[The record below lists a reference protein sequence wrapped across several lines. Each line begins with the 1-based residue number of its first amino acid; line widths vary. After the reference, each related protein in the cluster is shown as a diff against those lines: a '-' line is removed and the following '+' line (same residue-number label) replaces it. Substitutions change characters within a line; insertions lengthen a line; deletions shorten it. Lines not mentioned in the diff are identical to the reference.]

1 MKVQQWS
8 QFGVHQALIHNPS
21 KLAAV
26 TGERHAQVAAVSDV
40 SGSAIIHLLAWYDFI
55 LNTSCLNFSSITL
68 KVQSASLFPVRQLLC
83 WWRTVGF
90 LNPVRVDTFKAL
102 LFSFPEETW
111 GRLPAP
117 PLLPVRSSPA
127 CSLQDGGK
135 HWDNLSLDM
144 LWETRASFVLLDG
157 KKKKF

>member
-1 MKVQQWS
+1 MA
-8 QFGVHQALIHNPS
+8 H
-21 KLAAV
+21 
-26 TGERHAQVAAVSDV
+26 
-40 SGSAIIHLLAWYDFI
+40 
-55 LNTSCLNFSSITL
+55 
-68 KVQSASLFPVRQLLC
+68 C
-83 WWRTVGF
+83 WF

-135 HWDNLSLDM
+135 HWDNLSLDT
-144 LWETRASFVLLDG
+144 LWETRASFVLLDS
-157 KKKKF
+157 KKKKKKNNKGHSAGLCGCTTTTHLSIWGISKRASGVVFYVLKRQEESLGFKTCSCVCSAKKVAVRRAVLIFIYWHLCLLS